1 MDLRNIITTLLRDG
15 FILVFNQ
22 NKLDIV
28 KTAEALISAGVNNME
43 VTCRIKKPLEK
54 LARLRKEI
62 PEFVAGAAS
71 LIDWSGMLDVY
82 NKANP
87 QNTLPTLQQT
97 VDAGAC
103 YLVSPV
109 NFSDES
115 FERFAGRIPMIPG
128 CGTATEIVSQFS
140 KGANLCKVFPAK
152 ELGGPAFIRAIDPAI
167 HKTISLVPTGG
178 TNTSNIPDYIDSGVL
193 VLGGSFSM
201 IENTTINK
209 IINEQVHPRP
219 SEAYGGR
226 RRASEVQPSQPAYP
240 KCSSGRASSLR
251 SRHYGGEGSILRSS
265 VLRRTPKDETTKDEL
280 RRRRPYGEWKAA
292 QKRHCST
299 LNVQRP
305 TFIMHLCTC
314 VFLLGSG
321 CASAVLDSST
331 FNVQKVGRASVV
343 RSIDFRGSRREFYHL
358 VQAGVPFPTVISYFV
373 IRISYFEQRKTNNA
387 SRGSRRAFERATSA
401 GREGRWTMDDRRE
414 TVGHLLTVGSGQSGR
429 IAGVVTIDKKAID
442 ESNYAI
448 NVFLGANIVLAAGGP
463 GELYKTS
470 VYPKGQA
477 SIHGLAFKAGLV
489 GENLTESQFGLASI
503 KFRWNVSGTY
513 MQAIP
518 RIFSTDFKGKDERE
532 FLTNFFP
539 SMGKLATN
547 IFLKGYQWPFDPQRI
562 KGGQSSLI
570 DILVFNET
578 QKGRHVFLDF
588 LHNPTAP
595 DRNIRG
601 DSMEDFDISAL
612 EPEAYDYLKKAGAL
626 QGTPIE
632 RLTCMN
638 PPAIEIYKE
647 NGIDLYSEP
656 LEIALCAQHNNGGFT
671 VDKWWQSNIPRTF
684 IIGEMAA
691 THGVKRPGGAAL
703 NAGQVGGLR
712 AAEYIVNFYGCPPQS
727 IPPQLLAKQE
737 RGDNQAEIE
746 QQLSQ
751 FVARLESYKSSAG
764 LIPEQVIEEIQNRM
778 TASAGHIRELNNA
791 SESLE
796 KAVKLYKDIQEH
808 GFKLEDAKGIIAAI
822 RAEHLALTSV
832 AYLKAIVEL
841 LKQGSGSRGSH
852 LVLSE
857 DGAQIHPDIING
869 ATGRVL
875 RFKPENKELR
885 DSVLQVEYDQTV
897 PDLFRCRTIQVR
909 PMPAERKAFEPCWRD
924 YREGKIYS

>member
-1 MDLRNIITTLLRDG
+1 MGQIAGQPIAFHRYDTVIVGSGAAGLNCAVHLYEFMSHKGIKNPQERIAVVTAGLSLGASRMSGSDKQTYYKIGTSPDVPDSAEEFAKTLTAAGCCHGDLAL
-15 FILVFNQ
+15 
-22 NKLDIV
+22 
-28 KTAEALISAGVNNME
+28 AEAIG
-43 VTCRIKKPLEK
+43 
-54 LARLRKEI
+54 
-62 PEFVAGAAS
+62 S
-71 LIDWSGMLDVY
+71 L
-82 NKANP
+82 
-87 QNTLPTLQQT
+87 
-97 VDAGAC
+97 
-103 YLVSPV
+103 
-109 NFSDES
+109 
-115 FERFAGRIPMIPG
+115 
-128 CGTATEIVSQFS
+128 
-140 KGANLCKVFPAK
+140 
-152 ELGGPAFIRAIDPAI
+152 
-167 HKTISLVPTGG
+167 
-178 TNTSNIPDYIDSGVL
+178 
-193 VLGGSFSM
+193 
-201 IENTTINK
+201 
-209 IINEQVHPRP
+209 
-219 SEAYGGR
+219 
-226 RRASEVQPSQPAYP
+226 
-240 KCSSGRASSLR
+240 
-251 SRHYGGEGSILRSS
+251 
-265 VLRRTPKDETTKDEL
+265 
-280 RRRRPYGEWKAA
+280 
-292 QKRHCST
+292 
-299 LNVQRP
+299 
-305 TFIMHLCTC
+305 
-314 VFLLGSG
+314 
-321 CASAVLDSST
+321 
-331 FNVQKVGRASVV
+331 
-343 RSIDFRGSRREFYHL
+343 REFYHL
-358 VQAGVPFPTVISYFV
+358 VQAGVPFPTDSMGSFIGY
-373 IRISYFEQRKTNNA
+373 KTDNDP
-387 SRGSRRAFERATSA
+387 FERATSA
-401 GREGRWTMDDRRE
+401 GPKTSNFMCKCLQKQLERYDVKIYDNQE
-414 TVGHLLTVGSGQSGR
+414 VGHLLTVGSGQSGC
-429 IAGVVTIDKKAID
+429 IAGVVTIDKKTLN

-448 NVFLGANIVLAAGGP
+448 NPPNGWRINVFLGTNIVLAAGGP

-470 VYPKGQA
+470 VYPKSQA
-477 SIHGLAFKAGLV
+477 GIHGLAFKAGLL

-518 RIFSTDFKGKDERE
+518 RIFSTDAKGKDERE

-539 SMGKLATN
+539 SMGNLATN

-578 QKGRHVFLDF
+578 QKGRRVFLDF

-601 DSMEDFDISAL
+601 DSMDDFDIRAL

-626 QGTPIE
+626 QKTPIE
-632 RLTCMN
+632 RLFAMN
-638 PPAIEIYKE
+638 PLAIEIYKE

-656 LEIALCAQHNNGGFT
+656 LEIALCAQHNNGGFA
-671 VDKWWQSNIPRTF
+671 VDKWWQSNIPHTF

-712 AAEYIVNFYGCPPQS
+712 AAEYIVNFYGCPSQS
-727 IPPQLLAKQE
+727 IPPQLLPWGE

-841 LKQGSGSRGSH
+841 LRRGSGSRGSH

-869 ATGRVL
+869 ATGRAL

-909 PMPAERKAFEPCWRD
+909 PMLAERKAFELCWRD
-924 YREGKIYS
+924 YREGRIYS